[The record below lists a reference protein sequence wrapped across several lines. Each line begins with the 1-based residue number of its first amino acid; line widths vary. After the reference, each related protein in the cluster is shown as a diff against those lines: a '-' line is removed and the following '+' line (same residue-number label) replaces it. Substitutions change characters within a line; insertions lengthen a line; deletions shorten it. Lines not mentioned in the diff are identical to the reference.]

1 MLRGR
6 IVAVNGVSPS
16 ELEIP
21 SDVQWVFR
29 GDRGLTW
36 MREPRAVDQITA
48 GRWWPPD
55 YDGPPLVSLH
65 DEVGRALGLGP
76 GDKLTI
82 KILGPAVEVTIA
94 NHHEVAWANLSINCV
109 MIFSPGPLEQAPPS
123 PNAPA
128 KTSTARRE
136 G

>member
-6 IVAVNGVSPS
+6 IVAVKGVSPS

-29 GDRGLTW
+29 GDRELTW

-82 KILGPAVEVTIA
+82 NILEIGRA
-94 NHHEVAWANLSINCV
+94 SC
-109 MIFSPGPLEQAPPS
+109 
-123 PNAPA
+123 
-128 KTSTARRE
+128 RE
-136 G
+136 RVCQYV